1 MASLWNILFGGSSNK
16 SKTPVFTTST
26 SIGNQPGASNNL
38 PRPTADRNQRP
49 TTTNTNTSSG
59 FDTSKLVTVGSGV
72 DLNALVNNQLGGAS
86 SAYNQA
92 VAAARPI
99 DLTPM
104 INAYNQAAQA
114 QKDTANQ
121 TYQSKRQDLLTSI
134 KRFQEQNALQQ
145 QQQRQ
150 DYLSTRAD
158 LEDARYQADRA
169 TMVDAASRGISGS
182 GLQQLS
188 QLQNLIAQGREVSE
202 NANANQ
208 QAMDALRTALRE
220 AQEDTDKSL
229 NDILNEYNLN
239 VQNIDANTANLIAQL
254 EYNERVRQEEARQ
267 QAASLAA
274 SLASQRANAAATQN
288 AGINALNS
296 IVNEAYNQL
305 KRTNKNDKNTMN
317 DIYDAAMSAA
327 TAAQNDYSLSNTL
340 YNQAATNL
348 GYLID
353 YFKNYQ

>member
-1 MASLWNILFGGSSNK
+1 MASLWNILFGGNNNK

-59 FDTSKLVTVGSGV
+59 FDTSKLVEIGSGV

-169 TMVDAASRGISGS
+169 TAIDAASRGISGS

-274 SLASQRANAAATQN
+274 SLASQRASLNESQN
-288 AGINALNS
+288 QGISALNS

-327 TAAQNDYSLSNTL
+327 TAAQSDYGLSNTL

>member
-72 DLNALVNNQLGGAS
+72 DLNSLVNNQLGGAS

-169 TMVDAASRGISGS
+169 TMIDAASRGISGS

-239 VQNIDANTANLIAQL
+239 VQSIDANTANLIAQL

-296 IVNEAYNQL
+296 IVNDAANQL
-305 KRTNKNDKNTMN
+305 KRTNRNDKNTMN
-317 DIYDAAMSAA
+317 EIYDAAMDTIAA
-327 TAAQNDYSLSNTL
+327 YQEQYNLDNVL

-353 YFKNYQ
+353 YYKNYQ